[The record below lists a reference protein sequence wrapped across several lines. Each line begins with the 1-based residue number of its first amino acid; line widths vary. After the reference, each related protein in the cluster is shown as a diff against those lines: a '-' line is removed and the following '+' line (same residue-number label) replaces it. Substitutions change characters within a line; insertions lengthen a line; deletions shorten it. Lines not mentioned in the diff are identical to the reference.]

1 MEKEIEELMK
11 REREILEVV
20 RTKRGG
26 REIFKKEEKIKR
38 REIEC
43 N

>member
-1 MEKEIEELMK
+1 MEKEIEEIMK

-26 REIFKKEEKIKR
+26 REMFKKEEKIEIW
-38 REIEC
+38 EIES